1 MTGPV
6 GSGHHRRKAPR
17 IKWSA
22 TISAQHYKP
31 RGSALVS
38 SREPSGKC
46 ALNARSKPCPGW
58 LSKPTG
64 AFFAA
69 IRLLRKHPSAVA
81 LQALAIH

>member
-6 GSGHHRRKAPR
+6 RPAHHRHKAPR

-22 TISAQHYKP
+22 TIPAQLYKP
-31 RGSALVS
+31 RDSALVS
-38 SREPSGKC
+38 SRELSGKC
-46 ALNARSKPCPGW
+46 ALNARSKPCPGL

-69 IRLLRKHPSAVA
+69 VRLSSKHPSAAA

>member
-6 GSGHHRRKAPR
+6 RPAHHRHKAPR

-22 TISAQHYKP
+22 TIPAQLYKP
-31 RGSALVS
+31 RTDLPLFR
-38 SREPSGKC
+38 SRELSGKC
-46 ALNARSKPCPGW
+46 ALMQDRNLPGL

-69 IRLLRKHPSAVA
+69 VRLSSKHPSAAA